1 MVFVVVVNDDDAF
14 ETNSTEMKDQFSLKE
29 TKNKYSSNCLEPAAS
44 IGHGCSYSEQV
55 LKGFRLGIQLCHL
68 PEY

>member
-1 MVFVVVVNDDDAF
+1 
-14 ETNSTEMKDQFSLKE
+14 MKDQFSLKE
-29 TKNKYSSNCLEPAAS
+29 AKNKYSWNCLEPAAS
-44 IGHGCSYSEQV
+44 QGHGYSYSEQV